1 MFVLSAVQGVHLL
14 GEIAT
19 GSIARFFGSLAALLL
34 LAECS
39 LRRRRALPGSRK
51 IAHSHPSNCRF

>member
-1 MFVLSAVQGVHLL
+1 MFEICDVLAVRLV

-19 GSIARFFGSLAALLL
+19 GAIARLCGSLAALLL

-39 LRRRRALPGSRK
+39 LRRRRALPESRK
-51 IAHSHPSNCRF
+51 SAHSRPSNCRF